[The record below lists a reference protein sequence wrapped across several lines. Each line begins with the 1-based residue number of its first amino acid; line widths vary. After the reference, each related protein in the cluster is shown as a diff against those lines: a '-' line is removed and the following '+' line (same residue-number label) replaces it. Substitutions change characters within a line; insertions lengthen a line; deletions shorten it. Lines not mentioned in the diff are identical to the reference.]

1 MSYQKDVAAFMTA
14 GEQNISGRLS
24 LEGDQANLYMNLI
37 SEEYQETLAA
47 FKSNDMIEVADGLA
61 DMVWVI
67 MGMCNSCGID
77 FDSVWQE
84 VKASNMSKFPGGKA
98 IKNEHGKI
106 MKPDSYFK
114 PNIKKV
120 LGLEE

>member
-14 GEQNISGRLS
+14 GEQTINGQLS

-67 MGMCNSCGID
+67 MWMCNSCGID

-84 VKASNMSKFPGGKA
+84 VKASNMSKFPDGKA

-106 MKPDSYFK
+106 MKPESYFK

-120 LGLEE
+120 LDLKE

>member
-14 GEQNISGRLS
+14 GEQTINGQLS

-47 FKSNDMIEVADGLA
+47 FKSKDMIEVADGLA

-67 MGMCNSCGID
+67 MGMCNSCGVD

-84 VKASNMSKFPGGKA
+84 VKASNMSKFPDGKA

-106 MKPDSYFK
+106 MKPESYFK

>member
-14 GEQNISGRLS
+14 GEQTINGQLS

-84 VKASNMSKFPGGKA
+84 VKASNMSKFPDGKA

-106 MKPDSYFK
+106 MKPESYFK

-120 LGLEE
+120 LGFEE

>member
-14 GEQNISGRLS
+14 GEQTINGQLS

-84 VKASNMSKFPGGKA
+84 VKASNMSKFPDGKA

-106 MKPDSYFK
+106 MKPESYFK

-120 LGLEE
+120 LGLKE